1 MTTTGELIM
10 LRELVRKQTEELTA
24 KDKLIEKQNI
34 TIARQ
39 DIRIEN
45 MVQALLHAQKRQFG
59 TSSETV
65 RGMEGQLH
73 LFETAQGLA
82 DELLKEQQQITVS
95 THKRSPRKPGVR
107 EDMLSG
113 LPKEVVEYIIP
124 ADENCPVCDTGMK
137 VIARQLV
144 RTEVEFIPARL
155 KVVQVVREVAK
166 CPMCGTDKSPHEKSY
181 FKRAAIPASI
191 LPHSIATPSIVG
203 QVLYQKYHLGV
214 PLSRQEKDWYRL
226 GLVLPRSVM
235 ANWVIRSG
243 ASEPVKASF
252 FHYSST
258 RNGDIAR
265 RLLSGYHGYLTT
277 DAYSGYEKVDN
288 IKRNLCWS
296 HVRRYYIESIPL
308 DKNGKEIP
316 GSKGSEGRD
325 FIDLLFK
332 IEKVIKDPDYE
343 EKKNK
348 RQVAS
353 RAIFDAFWEWVEETS
368 ALATTNEKLTKALT
382 YASNQRKYLE
392 TFLDDGRLAISNNL
406 CEANIK
412 PYATGRRAWLFAD
425 SQQGARA
432 NAIVYTL
439 TESAKIN
446 HLEVYGYIK
455 YLLTSMPNID
465 YNNQPE
471 LLDRYLPWSENLPD
485 ECRFTKTIEKRLK

>member
-1 MTTTGELIM
+1 M
-10 LRELVRKQTEELTA
+10 
-24 KDKLIEKQNI
+24 
-34 TIARQ
+34 
-39 DIRIEN
+39 
-45 MVQALLHAQKRQFG
+45 
-59 TSSETV
+59 
-65 RGMEGQLH
+65 
-73 LFETAQGLA
+73 
-82 DELLKEQQQITVS
+82 
-95 THKRSPRKPGVR
+95 
-107 EDMLSG
+107 
-113 LPKEVVEYIIP
+113 
-124 ADENCPVCDTGMK
+124 
-137 VIARQLV
+137 
-144 RTEVEFIPARL
+144 
-155 KVVQVVREVAK
+155 
-166 CPMCGTDKSPHEKSY
+166 
-181 FKRAAIPASI
+181 
-191 LPHSIATPSIVG
+191 
-203 QVLYQKYHLGV
+203 
-214 PLSRQEKDWYRL
+214 
-226 GLVLPRSVM
+226 
-235 ANWVIRSG
+235 
-243 ASEPVKASF
+243 KASF